1 MKVLLLID
9 SMGIGGAETHVLTL
23 AGALI
28 KKQITVDVMCAGGVY
43 AEALQR
49 MGAAV
54 IYAPFDKRSLR
65 SVIQGICALRRCRS
79 NGYRVIH
86 AHTRFTAAL
95 ANFALPRIPLV
106 TTVHLDFS
114 LSAAKRALSCWGRK
128 ALAVSPDL
136 KEYLTRE
143 YGVRAENVILTKN
156 AIDPSLFRV
165 LKVRGKSILHV
176 SRLDKDRSLTA
187 LLLCEAAISLDRRY
201 PNIQIRIYGD
211 GDDLAAVQA
220 AAERANRKTKRETVL
235 LCGST
240 CNVAEVL
247 SAGSIFVGVSRAVLE
262 AACSGLPV
270 ILSGNDG
277 YGGIMTEETYEL
289 RRWDNFCCRSMAAP
303 TAERLITDICY
314 LLNHA
319 CFCENIR
326 HKLAARIRADFTPDS
341 MAQDALLAYYSA
353 LRVGIIGYYGFGNFG
368 DEMMLEA
375 IEAELRRRGIQEILP
390 LKKGIGKGALSR
402 RHPFRTVCALRRC
415 DAVLF
420 GGGNLLQNETSS
432 RSFIYYALLLFL
444 CRKGTP
450 IGVGMGLG
458 ALKGKV
464 ARAVCGKVLSRFSA
478 LYLRTAKDAACAHA
492 LAPSMGERIR
502 TACDPCLYFTPQP
515 GKPQRSKTIIAIP
528 RHNGS
533 SRFLRFLS
541 SKKKEGYR
549 ILPLCLFPEQDMQGA
564 KRIAT
569 IADEKI
575 QTVQDAKAF
584 FSAASDARLCACER
598 LHGAVFSLL
607 SHTPCLLFS
616 DSKKCIAFAED
627 VALAAERCHTRSPI
641 LCVRKRDN
649 TPKKE
654 REAEGFPF
662 GFSEIISFLRDR

>member
-23 AGALI
+23 ADALI
-28 KKQITVDVMCAGGVY
+28 KKRVTVDVMCAGGIY
-43 AEALQR
+43 AETLQKA
-49 MGAAV
+49 GAAV
-54 IYAPFDKRSLR
+54 IHAPFNKRSLSAIFQSIR
-65 SVIQGICALRRCRS
+65 ALRKCRS
-79 NGYRVIH
+79 QGYTVIH

-106 TTVHLDFS
+106 TTVHLNFS

-136 KEYLTRE
+136 KEYLIRE
-143 YGVRAENVILTKN
+143 YGVRAENTSLTKN
-156 AIDPSLFRV
+156 AIDPSLFQV
-165 LKVRGKSILHV
+165 LPVRGKSILHV
-176 SRLDKDRSLTA
+176 SRLDRDRSLTA
-187 LLLCEAAISLDRRY
+187 RLLCDAAISLDRRY

-211 GDDLAAVQA
+211 GDDLAAVRE
-220 AAERANRKTKRETVL
+220 AAERANRKTKKETVL

-247 SAGSIFVGVSRAVLE
+247 RAGNIFVGVSRAVLE

-289 RRWDNFCCRSMAAP
+289 RRWDNFCCRAMAAP
-303 TAERLITDICY
+303 TAERLASDICY
-314 LLNHA
+314 LLDHA

-326 HKLAARIRADFTPDS
+326 HRLSARIRTDFAPDS
-341 MAQDALLAYYSA
+341 MAQDAILAYYSA
-353 LRVGIIGYYGFGNFG
+353 LRVGIVGYYGFGNFG
-368 DEMMLEA
+368 DEMMLKA
-375 IEAELRRRGIQEILP
+375 IEAELERRGIREIHV
-390 LKKGIGKGALSR
+390 LKKDKGTGALSR
-402 RHPFRTVCALRRC
+402 RHPFRTVRALRRC

-432 RSFIYYALLLFL
+432 RSFFYYALLLFL

-464 ARAVCGKVLSRFSA
+464 ARAVCGKLLSRCSA
-478 LYLRTAKDAACAHA
+478 LYMRTEKDAAYAHV
-492 LAPSMGERIR
+492 LAPSMGEKIR

-528 RHNGS
+528 RHNCS
-533 SRFLRFLS
+533 HRFLRFLS
-541 SKKKEGYR
+541 SKKKEGYS
-549 ILPLCLFPEQDMQGA
+549 ILPLCLFPMQDMQGA
-564 KRIAT
+564 QKIAA
-569 IADEKI
+569 IANEKI
-575 QTVQDAKAF
+575 QTVQSAKEF
-584 FSAASDARLCACER
+584 FSAASDAQLCACER
-598 LHGAVFSLL
+598 LHGAVFALL

-616 DSKKCIAFAED
+616 DSEKCISFAQD
-627 VALAAERCHTRSPI
+627 IALAAERCHSRPPI
-641 LCVRKRDN
+641 LCVQKKDN
-649 TPKKE
+649 ARKKE
-654 REAEGFPF
+654 REAKEFPF
-662 GFSEIISFLRDR
+662 GFSEIIMFLKDR